1 MLVRL
6 ERVDLANDDVVAEL
20 ESLLE
25 KAKRGDIRQIAIAAT
40 MDGRDVLTSIVCQYD
55 AFQLIGATQYLQ
67 TRIVEMIERE
77 Q

>member
-40 MDGRDVLTSIVCQYD
+40 VDGQDVLTSIVCQYD
-55 AFQLIGATQYLQ
+55 AFQLLGRLEGIIPLQGAAA
-67 TRIVEMIERE
+67 
-77 Q
+77 